1 MRNHKNAIRLILS
14 SALALSVLSGCSSQS
29 QETAADTA
37 NAANSTSAES
47 PETAETLSAGGED
60 GIFTIAYAPN
70 ESTTESADARN
81 GLAEDLSEFLGCPV
95 EEIQAS
101 DYNAI
106 IEALRTG
113 SADMAYM
120 GSQAMALGVER
131 TNLEPIVMKAED
143 GDPEKAIYHSVLI
156 TNSANG
162 DINSIED
169 IKGRTMA
176 FVDPDSTSGNLIPT
190 AEIIQAF
197 PDDDLDSDKLH
208 TNGEFFEAVSF
219 SGSHQAGLQ
228 AIVKGDVDV
237 APISDQIL
245 ASEIAN
251 GNAAE
256 SDVKIIHESGAIPTE
271 AMVVAEHVTQE
282 TRDRL
287 TEFLTSYDNEQY
299 FTDVIKVPGARFIAC
314 DMSDYEDIIEL
325 NKIINEF

>member
-1 MRNHKNAIRLILS
+1 MNCKTKL
-14 SALALSVLSGCSSQS
+14 LALTLASVMTASLAGCGASASAGS
-29 QETAADTA
+29 A
-37 NAANSTSAES
+37 TSAEA
-47 PETAETLSAGGED
+47 TSATQESAPGGED
-60 GIFTIAYAPN
+60 GVFTIAYAPN
-70 ESTTESADARN
+70 ESNTEAADARN
-81 GLAEDLSEFLGCPV
+81 GLADDLSAVLGCKV

-113 SADMAYM
+113 KADMAYM
-120 GSQAMALGVER
+120 GSQALALGVER

-156 TNSANG
+156 TSSANE

-169 IKGRTMA
+169 IKGKTMA
-176 FVDPDSTSGNLIPT
+176 FVDPDSTSGNLVPT

-197 PDDDLDSDKLH
+197 PDEDLNSDKLH
-208 TNGEFFEAVSF
+208 TNGDFFEAVSF

-228 AIVKGDVDV
+228 AVIKGDVDV
-237 APISDQIL
+237 VPISDQIL

-256 SDVKIIHESGAIPTE
+256 GDVKIIHESAAIPAE
-271 AMVVAEHVTQE
+271 AVVVAEQVDQA
-282 TRDRL
+282 TRDKL
-287 TEFLTSYDNEQY
+287 VEFLTSYDNEQY
-299 FTDVIKVPGARFIAC
+299 FTDVIKVPGARFVEC